1 MRNVQGRMSII
12 LILMSFWLWPAAK
25 LQAQENTLPK
35 ELEGIGITEHLGD
48 KIPAG
53 LQFVNEKGETVTL
66 DSYIGQGRPV
76 ILNLVYYS
84 CPMLCTLVLNGMVE
98 GLKQVGY
105 EPGQQFDIVSVSID
119 PRDTPEIAAM
129 KKANYVKE
137 YGRPSAN
144 MSWHFLTGQEPE
156 IKKLTE
162 AIGFKYRWDE
172 QQQQYA
178 HAAAIFILTPEGVLS
193 RYLYGI
199 TFQPQ
204 DLRLGL
210 LEASEGKI
218 GSPIEKLLLFC
229 YQYDPVGK
237 KYALYATNVMRLGA
251 AFTVLILGAFL
262 GIFWRA
268 ERQKSSQGA
277 VP

>member
-1 MRNVQGRMSII
+1 MSII

-129 KKANYVKE
+129 KKANYIKE

-144 MSWHFLTGQEPE
+144 MSWHFLTGQEAE
-156 IKKLTE
+156 IKKLTD

-262 GIFWRA
+262 GFFWRA